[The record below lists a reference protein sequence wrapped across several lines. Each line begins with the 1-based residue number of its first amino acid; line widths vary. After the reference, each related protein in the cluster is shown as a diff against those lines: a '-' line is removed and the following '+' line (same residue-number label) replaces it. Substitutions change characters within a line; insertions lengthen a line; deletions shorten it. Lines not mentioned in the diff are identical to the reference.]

1 MTGEVSGGKNGG
13 VYCASKGAAR
23 DFNFLF
29 FLLEVCRVKVRTVVR
44 SGGGGGYPRVSF
56 FAQISI

>member
-29 FLLEVCRVKVRTVVR
+29 FLLEVFDLSANV
-44 SGGGGGYPRVSF
+44 
-56 FAQISI
+56 